1 MRLEIA
7 STDSQTSN
15 ADDRAGSPAT
25 TTSPPTDISP
35 LRSSPDQAPAIK
47 DEFLSPKPTFE
58 QAGVFVADDEIIAVQ
73 VQDDTNPTGLRKT
86 GFTHNLYDELPVK
99 PLVDSRIP
107 RSPAPLRRKSIDTT
121 SNALTSGLPLTRK
134 LPTYQSMRKPVVRNP
149 ITHTPKE
156 PVVPKVAASKITN
169 TWNGRAAPKKRPT
182 VGADTFTAQKGS
194 STPEPTPS
202 NFVRNSAV
210 RASHSAVYDKNGRRV
225 NKSTNSSP
233 TKSPCPSPLAQQILE
248 AAGNA
253 KNDSQML
260 EKMKK
265 LLSRYTDKKT
275 SPVEP
280 PAKDYEDDF
289 TTAWVNSNGT
299 LDRVTSAETPVVQTQ
314 SKRSSAASSIDS
326 TLSRE
331 VSIMAARPNRGSSR
345 IPAPVRQNTVLY

>member
-1 MRLEIA
+1 MRLEIT
-7 STDSQTSN
+7 STDSQASN
-15 ADDRAGSPAT
+15 PDDAIDSSAT
-25 TTSPPTDISP
+25 TTSPPTDSSP
-35 LRSSPDQAPAIK
+35 IRSSPEQAQSK
-47 DEFLSPKPTFE
+47 DEYPNTAQPTFE
-58 QAGVFVADDEIIAVQ
+58 QSGVFVTNDEISIQ
-73 VQDDTNPTGLRKT
+73 VDNTNSTGLRKT
-86 GFTHNLYDELPVK
+86 GFTHNLYDDVPVK

-121 SNALTSGLPLTRK
+121 SNLLTSGLPMTRK
-134 LPTYQSMRKPVVRNP
+134 LPTYQSMRKPVVRTLNAQVKEA
-149 ITHTPKE
+149 PKA
-156 PVVPKVAASKITN
+156 PVPKITN
-169 TWNGRAAPKKRPT
+169 TWSGRAAPKKRASLGP
-182 VGADTFTAQKGS
+182 DTFSGPKS
-194 STPEPTPS
+194 STPEPPAS
-202 NFVRNSAV
+202 NFVRNSTV

-233 TKSPCPSPLAQQILE
+233 TKSPSPSPLAQQILE

-280 PAKDYEDDF
+280 PKDYEDDF

-299 LDRVTSAETPVVQTQ
+299 LDRVSSSCSGSPVKMQ

-331 VSIMAARPNRGSSR
+331 GPIIAARPNRGSSR
-345 IPAPVRQNTVLY
+345 IPAPLRQNTVLY